1 MDVCPCR
8 FGYRYLYICVCVC
21 VLGCLC
27 VYGIL
32 AIKMKLCHL
41 QQLDIQSIML
51 SEISQRQIRSHLY
64 VKTKKT
70 DQYREQMG
78 GCLIWRTKGALGKTG
93 DEG

>member
-1 MDVCPCR
+1 MWTCVR
-8 FGYRYLYICVCVC
+8 AYFGIDTYIYVCVC
-21 VLGCLC
+21 VC

-51 SEISQRQIRSHLY
+51 SEISQRQVRSHLY

-70 DQYREQMG
+70 DH
-78 GCLIWRTKGALGKTG
+78 
-93 DEG
+93 